1 MQDTEQTSS
10 LSKCDTEGHIT
21 KITKTEYYLEDGDV
35 KERVILYGCTRC
47 DATSETVWDTFG
59 QVSGNKEHTGQ
70 YDCPC
75 FGCKVKTLQL
85 NAGDAKHSVV
95 ESGTTQKKW
104 DKELAFYKEARAQ
117 GVQPE
122 GTSRQAVQKALEA
135 SEVLNKP
142 YDGGKMPKASHVN
155 EKTVEVLKEVGAV

>member
-1 MQDTEQTSS
+1 MQDTEQTST
-10 LSKCDTEGHIT
+10 LSKCDREGHAS
-21 KITKTEYYLEDGDV
+21 KIVKTEHYLEDGDV
-35 KERVILYGCTRC
+35 KERTLLWGCTRC
-47 DATSETVWDTFG
+47 DATSEDKWLDVVAESTD
-59 QVSGNKEHTGQ
+59 HTKCGGP
-70 YDCPC
+70 DNC
-75 FGCKVKTLQL
+75 FGCKIRTLEL
-85 NAGDAKHSVV
+85 NAGDAKHSIT

>member
-59 QVSGNKEHTGQ
+59 QVSGNKDPT
-70 YDCPC
+70 
-75 FGCKVKTLQL
+75 
-85 NAGDAKHSVV
+85 
-95 ESGTTQKKW
+95 
-104 DKELAFYKEARAQ
+104 AQ
-117 GVQPE
+117 C
-122 GTSRQAVQKALEA
+122 RRC
-135 SEVLNKP
+135 
-142 YDGGKMPKASHVN
+142 
-155 EKTVEVLKEVGAV
+155 